1 MASTATLPFV
11 VVLAVGCMEFGWYY
25 VQLAA
30 VNTVAFDLAQQSGQ
44 RVTMDKLDAQEAVRD
59 ALAGVGIDCRE
70 VRCEIG
76 VRRYHDQGV
85 RLQELTVN
93 VQHQQLTGILSS
105 EDSLS
110 VFGLDAP
117 NMLTARGVSTVSAAR

>member
-1 MASTATLPFV
+1 
-11 VVLAVGCMEFGWYY
+11 MEFGWYY

-30 VNTVAFDLAQQSGQ
+30 VNTVAFDLAQQSAQ

-59 ALAGVGIDCRE
+59 SLANVGIDCRE

-76 VRRYHDQGV
+76 VRRYRDQGV
-85 RLQELTVN
+85 RLQELTVS
-93 VQHQQLTGILSS
+93 VQHQQLTGLLSS

-117 NMLTARGVSTVSAAR
+117 NTLTARGVSTVSASR